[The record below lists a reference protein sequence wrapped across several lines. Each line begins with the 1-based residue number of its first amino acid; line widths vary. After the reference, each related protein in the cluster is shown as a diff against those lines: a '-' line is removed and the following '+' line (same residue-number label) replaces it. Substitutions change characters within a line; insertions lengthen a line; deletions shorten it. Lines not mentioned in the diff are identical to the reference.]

1 MQFKVTPAPL
11 LNKEMPR
18 NRCSVTVHEHRWLQV
33 LNCDKIKA
41 SLPTSK
47 ENKHM
52 LMLVLWNSCA
62 YIALWHIFPTSLP

>member
-11 LNKEMPR
+11 LNEEIDA
-18 NRCSVTVHEHRWLQV
+18 VTSHEHRWLQV

-41 SLPTSK
+41 SLPASK

-52 LMLVLWNSCA
+52 LMFVL
-62 YIALWHIFPTSLP
+62 